1 MHPDRALAE
10 LVALHDEVDRETR
23 ALAALH
29 AGRLQ
34 CRRGCSA
41 CCVDELTVTRIE
53 ALRIERAHPEL
64 LARGTPHAVGACAF
78 LDERGAC
85 RIYAER

>member
-1 MHPDRALAE
+1 MQPDRALAE
-10 LVALHDEVDRETR
+10 LVALHDDLDRETR

-34 CRRGCSA
+34 CRRGCHD

-64 LARGTPHAVGACAF
+64 LATGIPHRVGACVPRV
-78 LDERGAC
+78 DGRP
-85 RIYAER
+85 RST